1 VARRKKF
8 ATKSTELT
16 IKKLKESRPMIADLI
31 RNNRSCRRFYQDH
44 AVTPETLKDLVDLAR
59 LSASA
64 ANLQPLK
71 YILCSTPDKNARVFS
86 CLGWAA
92 YLKNWS
98 GPEQG
103 ERPAGY
109 IIILGDTE
117 KANPYIGY
125 DCGIAGQSI
134 LLGTREKGL
143 AGCMFG
149 AINRQKLGEI
159 LNIDNKFKIL
169 LVIAIGKPK
178 EKVVIEPVGPDNNI
192 RYWRDNQGVHHVPKR
207 DLNDI
212 IMYSI

>member
-1 VARRKKF
+1 M
-8 ATKSTELT
+8 
-16 IKKLKESRPMIADLI
+16 IKDLI
-31 RNNRSCRRFYQDH
+31 RKNRSCRRFYQDH

-59 LSASA
+59 LSPSA

-71 YILCSTPDKNARVFS
+71 YILCSSPDKNARVFS

-92 YLKNWS
+92 YLKDWP
-98 GPEQG
+98 GPEEG

-109 IIILGDTE
+109 IIMLGDTG

-134 LLGTREKGL
+134 LLGAREKGL

-149 AINRQKLGEI
+149 SINRQKLGDL
-159 LNIDNKFKIL
+159 LNINKNLKIL

-178 EKVVIEPVGPDNNI
+178 EKVVIETVGPDHNI
-192 RYWRDNQGVHHVPKR
+192 RYWRDDQGTHHVPKR
-207 DLNDI
+207 DLSDI
-212 IMYSI
+212 IIDTI